1 MDATTTTTD
10 PPRHLVICCD
20 GTGNIWKPGP
30 AKTNVAKLFA
40 VLEKNSRQLAYYD
53 PGVGTPDGTVSDSDG
68 GIFSLDTWRRL
79 GGLAWGHGVWRNVA
93 EGYTFLL
100 RNYRPGDRIF
110 LFGFSRG
117 AFTVRAISGL
127 VHLFGLLRAA
137 HENLLP
143 ALLRV
148 YRSPASE
155 ERKKAAN
162 EFRQQFAESY
172 PGIGNAVPIHF
183 IGCWDTVESVGLGQF
198 LGAAITSDPQVKATF
213 RHVRHALAL
222 DELRW
227 PFTPRLYQAPADAED
242 AAEDRSYRQ
251 VWFRGAHSDVGGG
264 YRDDAGLSN
273 ITWHW
278 LVREACALDLR
289 LEPGAL
295 RQHPVQPTAL
305 LHSQITASPPWLLA
319 GVFRREVPEDAV
331 IHESVRERDESG
343 DTRPIAWPANA
354 PVCVTQTELPGANG
368 METVPVPQPP
378 PSTTPP
384 RRQTPASWL
393 LLWLVLSGG
402 LSAVL
407 WSRLTDVDGQW
418 LLRLQLGTSR
428 DSFYRLGE
436 GLASN
441 AEAVI
446 RLLRWDFLFIVAYS
460 VFFLL
465 LMFHLFHAI
474 SWRRYPSPALGKTA
488 CFSLVALPL
497 ADLAENVFTLG
508 ALDSRL
514 HAATV
519 TSSAWLFPPLWWE
532 TLCSLLTSLAAT
544 VKFAALLTL
553 IGVIVVSA
561 LAGLRRWR

>member
-1 MDATTTTTD
+1 MDIATPAT
-10 PPRHLVICCD
+10 PRQLVICCD

-40 VLEKNSRQLAYYD
+40 VLEKSPRQVAYYD
-53 PGVGTPDGTVSDSDG
+53 PGVGTPDGTVSDDDG

-100 RNYRPGDRIF
+100 RNYRDGDQIF

-127 VHLFGLLRAA
+127 VHLFGLLRAE

-148 YRSPASE
+148 YRGPAAD
-155 ERKKAAN
+155 ERQKAERQKAAD
-162 EFRQQFAESY
+162 EFRQQFAARY
-172 PGIGNAVPIHF
+172 PGTGNVVPIHF

-227 PFTPRLYQAPADAED
+227 PFIPRRYLPPKDATENSC
-242 AAEDRSYRQ
+242 SYRQ

-278 LVREACALDLR
+278 LVREACALGLH

-295 RQHPVQPTAL
+295 EQHPVQPTAL

-319 GVFRREVPEDAV
+319 GVFRRSIPKDDAV
-331 IHESVRERDESG
+331 MHESVRERDDAG
-343 DTRPIAWPANA
+343 DSRPIAWPEGATFCSTRT
-354 PVCVTQTELPGANG
+354 VLPGANG
-368 METVPVPQPP
+368 PETIAIPQAS
-378 PSTTPP
+378 PSPP
-384 RRQTPASWL
+384 RRQAPATWL
-393 LLWLVLSGG
+393 PLALVFSGG
-402 LSAVL
+402 LTALL
-407 WSRLTDVDGQW
+407 WARLTDDAGLS
-418 LLRLQLGTSR
+418 LLRLQFGADRASFWHLGQA
-428 DSFYRLGE
+428 
-436 GLASN
+436 LAAN
-441 AEAVI
+441 AEEVS
-446 RLLRWDFLFIVAYS
+446 RLLRWDFLFIVVYS
-460 VFFLL
+460 VFSVLL
-465 LMFHLFHAI
+465 LFRLFHAI
-474 SWRRYPSPALGKTA
+474 GARRYPSEALGKAA
-488 CFSLVALPL
+488 CFSLLALPL
-497 ADLAENVFTLG
+497 ADLAENVFTLC
-508 ALDSRL
+508 ALDRGL
-514 HAATV
+514 TV
-519 TSSAWLFPPLWWE
+519 TPSASLFPPAWWE
-532 TLCSLLTSLAAT
+532 VLASLLTSLAAT
-544 VKFAALLTL
+544 VKFAALLALVVVT
-553 IGVIVVSA
+553 VISG
-561 LAGLRRWR
+561 LACLRLRN